1 MDSMLLISFTKI
13 IVASV
18 LGACIGAERTIAGK
32 NAGMRTFS
40 LVAMGSALFIVIALY
55 VNESFVGIVN
65 FDPMRVA
72 AGVITGVGF
81 IGAGII
87 FSHDDTT
94 HGLTSAAGLWAAS
107 GVGMAV
113 GYGLFPL
120 AVFSTILVL
129 FIFTGLW
136 FVEERVREA
145 INASSKSPLI
155 QTTSPQQGVSPM
167 MHTPIP
173 IQNAV
178 SKKIASENEQSIA
191 VKNSVRRKSTQQV
204 ATIANP

>member
-1 MDSMLLISFTKI
+1 MDSMLLISFVKI
-13 IVASV
+13 VVASI

-120 AVFSTILVL
+120 AVFATILVL

-136 FVEERVREA
+136 FLEERVRTA
-145 INASSKSPLI
+145 IYPMKSTTPTQIQPQPSSAPI
-155 QTTSPQQGVSPM
+155 VPA
-167 MHTPIP
+167 PIP
-173 IQNAV
+173 SV
-178 SKKIASENEQSIA
+178 MPKKIATETDQSLS
-191 VKNSVRRKSTQQV
+191 VKNAARRKSTQQGV
-204 ATIANP
+204 TISNP